1 LKAACRRS
9 GAADS
14 IARLTIAAATS
25 LPVRRNTLILAATM
39 AVYSAVL
46 QLVAAVS
53 SLTFVL
59 VTGVEGLLGLGPAIF
74 LTASALAAV
83 PAGRAMDAVGR
94 RPVIGGGFLMAA
106 AGCGITALA
115 TGARSTPLVILGFAL
130 TGAASGIAL
139 LIRTA
144 AGDMYPPERRARG
157 ISYVLFG
164 AVFGAILGPAV
175 FGPLF
180 QGRDVEASAL
190 TVPWLAAGGISI
202 VALGLVALVRPDPKR
217 IAELIAG
224 HEPGAVRPPVA
235 PLREIVG
242 RPGVRPAMLT
252 ALASFGVMVSVMNL
266 SGYVVVEHHHHGQSS
281 VFPIIG
287 AHVLG
292 MYALVIVVG
301 GLIDRIGRPPAL
313 AIGLAVMAASTIGLL
328 WLESVVATAILLFG
342 LGVGW
347 NVSFVAAT
355 AQMVDRTSPAERG
368 KLLGFNDLLSALLG
382 AALALAGGFALDSI
396 GVAAL
401 AIGATVIV
409 AAPIVWLLP
418 RVGRPAPMPR

>member
-1 LKAACRRS
+1 V
-9 GAADS
+9 
-14 IARLTIAAATS
+14 ATTATE
-25 LPVRRNTLILAATM
+25 LPVRRNTLLLAATM

-74 LTASALAAV
+74 LTASALTAV
-83 PAGRAMDAVGR
+83 PAGRAMDRVGR
-94 RPVIGGGFLMAA
+94 RPVIAGGFLLAA
-106 AGCGITALA
+106 AGCGLTALA
-115 TGARSTPLVILGFAL
+115 TAVSSTPAVILGFAL

-164 AVFGAILGPAV
+164 SVFGAILGPAV

-180 QGRDVEASAL
+180 AGRDVEADAL
-190 TVPWLAAGGISI
+190 TVPWLAAGGLSLVA
-202 VALGLVALVRPDPKR
+202 VALVLSVRPDPRR
-217 IAELIAG
+217 IAELLAG
-224 HEPGAVRPPVA
+224 GDEAGAGAGSPPAA
-235 PLREIVG
+235 PLRVILR
-242 RPGVRPAMLT
+242 RPGVRPAMLA

-266 SGYVVVEHHHHGQSS
+266 SGYVVVEHHHHAQEA

-292 MYALVIVVG
+292 MYALVLVIGAV
-301 GLIDRIGRPPAL
+301 IDRVGRPAAL
-313 AIGLAVMAASTIGLL
+313 GSGLLVMAASTIGML
-328 WLESVVATAILLFG
+328 WLESVAATALLLFG
-342 LGVGW
+342 LGLGW
-347 NVSFVAAT
+347 NLSFVAAT
-355 AQMVDRTSPAERG
+355 AQLVDSTAPAERG
-368 KLLGFNDLLSALLG
+368 KVLGFNDLLSALLG
-382 AALALAGGFALDSI
+382 AGLALLGGFALDSI

-401 AIGATVIV
+401 AVGATAIV
-409 AAPIVWLLP
+409 AAPILWLLP
-418 RVGRPAPMPR
+418 LWTRGLSARTAG

>member
-1 LKAACRRS
+1 M
-9 GAADS
+9 
-14 IARLTIAAATS
+14 TVVATQ
-25 LPVRRNTLILAATM
+25 LNVRRNTLILAATM

-53 SLTFVL
+53 SITFVL
-59 VTGVEGLLGLGPAIF
+59 VTGIQGLLGLGPAIF
-74 LTASALAAV
+74 LVASALTAV
-83 PAGRAMDAVGR
+83 PAGRAMDRVGR
-94 RPVIGGGFLMAA
+94 RPVVAGGFLSAA
-106 AGCGITALA
+106 AGCALVAFA
-115 TGARSTPLVILGFAL
+115 TNVDSAPALILGFVM

-164 AVFGAILGPAV
+164 SVFGAILGPLV

-180 QGRDVEASAL
+180 ADRELDAAAL
-190 TVPWLAAGGISI
+190 TVPWLAAGGIS
-202 VALGLVALVRPDPKR
+202 VLALGLVLLVRPDPKQ
-217 IAELIAG
+217 IAEAIAAG
-224 HEPGAVRPPVA
+224 QGVPEGPPAA
-235 PLREIVG
+235 PLREILL
-242 RPGVRPAMLT
+242 RPGVRPAMLA

-266 SGYVVVEHHHHGQSS
+266 SGYVVVEHHHHEQHD

-292 MYALVIVVG
+292 MYALVLVVG
-301 GLIDRIGRPPAL
+301 SVIDRIGRPVAL
-313 AIGLAVMAASTIGLL
+313 AGGLLVMAASTLGLL
-328 WLESVVATAILLFG
+328 WIESVAATALLLFG

-355 AQMVDRTSPAERG
+355 AQLVDATAPSERG
-368 KLLGFNDLLSALLG
+368 RMLGFNDLVSAMLGAGLALLG
-382 AALALAGGFALDSI
+382 GYALDSI

-401 AIGATVIV
+401 ALGATAIV
-409 AAPIVWLLP
+409 VAPVLWLAP
-418 RVGRPAPMPR
+418 RTVARPAAASPR